1 MTLPIHLKKPPTCPS
16 YRADANFTVGC
27 NFRRDLRA
35 GGVGRAFPDTVAAQE
50 PGPSRYESRT
60 CLVLRGSIR
69 ILQTTTITTD
79 HAMNMIVAACAVIG
93 TNAMNNAVHTSAAHI
108 KARKRSGFIA
118 GIMLMI
124 MNTTIFHHVRQKEAV
139 RTSWITV
146 RTKIILT

>member
-35 GGVGRAFPDTVAAQE
+35 GGVGRAFPDTVAVSCAQE

-60 CLVLRGSIR
+60 CVVLRGSIR

-93 TNAMNNAVHTSAAHI
+93 TNAIVSLAYGTGLGSSLQ
-108 KARKRSGFIA
+108 SGVIQ
-118 GIMLMI
+118 
-124 MNTTIFHHVRQKEAV
+124 RP
-139 RTSWITV
+139 IT
-146 RTKIILT
+146 LE